1 MKKWTIPI
9 LLLFVMILSLTAVS
23 AAEEISLDLGDS
35 QDIEV
40 QSTPASVTNA
50 EDQGV
55 LKAPENTEVLSDPET
70 KNFTT
75 LQTEIDEADVD
86 LELGSN
92 YVRADGENDIV
103 ISKNMWIDGKNQYK
117 IDANGLGGI
126 FRINEG
132 CTLTLQ
138 DIILV
143 NANANYDGGA
153 VYVSEGAK
161 FRIMDSEIAN
171 STALSGG
178 AIYNKGTATVTGTT
192 LSGNNATNWGGA
204 IYSEG
209 KLTVQSS
216 EFDDNEAQGS
226 GGAIFNIGEATVKD
240 SDFENNAGLGSSIMN
255 FYGTLALAN
264 VNADPR
270 GIHNERGTITS
281 KVYVTILDNGTATVD
296 DFVVVVNATVKDEN
310 ENEIIDDSLMF
321 FTDGD
326 AVAAEYN
333 DTLGCYQGVLTLPTG
348 GIYTVDAV
356 SETGSAIEVKTA
368 TIKCTIGTFTDL
380 QAQIDAAIAEDV
392 TLNLPYDFTYI
403 PEIDGEVYR
412 NGIKINESII
422 IVGNGNTIDANGA
435 NNIFRITSGEVYLD
449 TIAFT
454 NAAVNAIAIGD
465 NSTVNI
471 ANSVFEDNIADSNGG
486 AILNHGTLFI
496 FNCDFIN
503 NTASNGGAIASD
515 GNLTIDKAVFIDNEA
530 TTRGAAIYAEGNL
543 TVTESTFTD
552 NVAGNCAVYISGN
565 SVASIENSEFTGNI
579 ATGGTT
585 GYGGA
590 ITVGRSG
597 YLTVKGSKFVNN
609 TAGYGNAIY
618 VAANAYLGLND
629 SNFTGNGGSDE
640 AAIRARPRANIELS
654 GNDIDNF
661 IYNEGNFLSNA
672 TAVVMDNKTV
682 IPDSD
687 EVVITAIVYDDN
699 WNRIID
705 SSFKFVVIPG
715 STIDAEFNETD
726 SLYYANFTLPSDMGV
741 LYTVNMTSAK
751 YEKLNVETGAFYT
764 VKGTYTDLQM
774 KIDDFV
780 DSGDVLVL
788 PYNFAYN
795 EDVDDEDLFSQ
806 GVVIYGAVIINGNG
820 YTIDGNDKK
829 RIFYIAEGGSLTIY
843 NATLTN
849 GNDSD
854 YGGAIF
860 MDEDAYLDAN
870 NIVFI
875 ENTAGFGGAIFAIEG
890 SNIVINNS
898 EFTDNIADAGGA
910 IYVDGVDSLIIDNS
924 EFTGNL
930 AIGDAAID
938 VCSVYNV
945 VINSTSF
952 EDNSGAV
959 YIDEDSIAT
968 IEGSTF
974 IANGEYPIYNDGELS
989 LSENDLEDDGLIY
1002 NNGVITSTVYAEV
1015 MDNDTYITLDATF
1028 PINATLTDDSG
1039 NLIYDPNFKFTAN
1052 GEAIE
1057 DADYDFATDLYN
1069 STLIIG
1075 FEATYVISV
1084 DDTNYTDLNVLVGIV
1099 KNGNV
1104 GTYTDLQAQI
1114 NAAIERGDE
1123 TFTLPYNFTYFEAID
1138 GGKFNSGI
1146 ILTAPITIIGDN
1158 NYIDGAG
1165 KVRAFDVEVDNV
1177 ALVGIEFR
1185 NGRAPNGGAVY
1196 TRSDLSIENCTFIN
1210 NTADVGNAIYA
1221 VALLD
1226 VVPKISI
1233 KDSTFTDNGAYDDFA
1248 IYNNN
1253 TDMYLT
1259 NNFLSNVI
1267 FNNGTIDGLIVILN
1281 EEVINATFG
1290 QTITLNA
1297 TFVDDSGNFIFD
1309 PNFVFLVED
1318 VGPIEFTDFDAEL
1331 GLYSVTYV
1339 ADTLGLLEVNSNID
1353 YDFVDVYTGFLDIS
1367 KANVTLTVSAEDI
1380 VRKQNETISVSLYDL
1395 FGNPL
1400 NLTVNVYLYD
1410 ANDVLIDTHIENT
1423 VNGVFSYNIAI
1434 NETGVYKV
1442 NAIFSSYGYELT
1454 SNVSSFFVDEYVI
1467 PGSYM
1472 DLQRKIDHAIYRG
1485 ETTFVLPYDFSYIAD
1500 CDEDF
1505 FPDGVVINAPIT
1517 IDGNMSSISG
1527 NGSYAIFYIN
1537 ASDVNITN
1545 VIFKDGYSMNGGAI
1559 YVSDEADNVAISSSI
1574 FTNNTAAWG
1583 GAIAWD
1589 GDNGIIDNCWF
1600 INNEASIPELTAN
1613 AGGAIIW
1620 GGADGK
1626 ITSSGIL
1633 GTVFMNN
1640 TAVQGGAI
1648 FVEGDNFTIEQAG
1661 FIMNSAIAGGAIFWY
1676 ADDGLINDSTFYANN
1691 ATNGGG
1697 AIAWMGEFGLINAS
1711 RFIQN
1716 NAISVGGAIV
1726 SNSSL
1731 LIVQSTDFTNNT
1743 AEYGGAIFTFND
1755 LFVADSEFAGN
1766 TAEVANAIGV
1776 ADGTLLLL
1784 NNTINTEAADVV
1796 VGDEGKIGSYVN
1808 VTILDN
1814 STLDIVEDTYILYAK
1829 ITDDRGNLIEAEGFE
1844 FVINDEETVPA
1855 TYNATT
1861 GLYEY
1866 VFEIPDE
1873 PAVYYVN
1880 MTYIETEMLD
1890 THIGILRYIRGT
1902 YTDLQNRILDT
1913 EENGTL
1919 ELPYNFAYTESID
1932 GMAFQFGVIIFQPI
1946 NIEGNDYVISGSDSY
1961 RIFLIGASNVNITD
1975 VVFANGNATDDE
1987 SLGGAILVAGNAE
2000 NVTIADSLFVNNT
2013 AAYGGAIFFVGENG
2027 VVDGVW
2033 FINNTAENKGG
2044 AIYWK
2049 GNYGLISGISMD
2061 EDPLLTEM
2069 TLFINNTAGEKGGAI
2084 HVVGNNFTIENSGFM
2099 GNNATD
2105 GGAVSVVGSDV
2116 SIDHNMFIYNNAT
2129 YGGAVHITEDAERII
2144 IDDSLF
2150 YANNATEV
2158 GGAIY
2163 SEGKDLYVFDT
2174 HFYQNG
2180 ALYGGAI
2187 TTFNRT
2193 AIINSTFALNEAEY
2207 YGGAIY
2213 ANDMLG
2219 VAESKFED
2227 NTAMFGNAILM
2238 GEGDLYLSENEINTE
2253 AADVVLTYNSAIDSD
2268 VIVTVLGNTTVEIFG
2283 FDAILNATVTDDM
2296 GNLIEAP
2303 YFKFII
2309 NDEEIDAVYNNE
2321 TNLYEA
2327 EYTLPE
2333 ISVYPVDMTYINTEN
2348 LDVYIGIISNLK
2360 TGTYTDLQRRI
2371 DIAIANGED
2380 LVLPYNFTYNE
2391 AIDGDDF
2398 PIGVV
2403 IWDDL
2408 NIDANGFTISAN
2420 NSDVNILTIDEG
2432 CEVTIENAI
2441 ITGVNGSTISFG
2453 AVANHGDLTLNN
2465 CTIIDNT
2472 ITKASYGVG
2481 GAAIY
2486 NDGTNLVINGS
2497 YIINNT
2503 APFEGS
2509 FAAVLIKESGT
2520 VVINNTVLADNSA
2533 NLGGAIHVMLN
2544 QDPVII
2550 YNSVFD
2556 NNVAFEGQD
2565 ILSDSEVAIFDSNFT
2580 GDRGEDIPP
2589 SIVNMGSLYLFRNY
2603 VEGAVYNSAEGTLYL
2618 DSNEVT
2624 YCIVNYG
2631 TIATLTNATF
2641 LDNNTIPAQLGD
2653 SVLAY
2658 GTLTD
2663 DNGNFIWDERFN
2675 ITIGDEV
2682 FSGEDL
2688 FIDVEG
2694 KIYYVNYTIEYAGLN
2709 VVSTTYDA
2717 TVINIGIFDV
2727 PKANVTEFVVVVGGQ
2742 DNRIPYGENA
2752 TVYVSLLGIDGIGLN
2767 ETITVVVNDVPY
2779 LIDVIDGEAQFNVS
2793 GLEPGD
2799 YSATGMLINN
2809 RNYNDAYAT
2818 GLFTILEPEA
2828 ILTIEVEDTTF
2839 GEDLMVTVRFTDA
2852 DGEPLPGYV
2861 TVTIE
2866 EWEDVIGLYGETTFY
2881 APGLAV
2887 GNYTAYVRFDGD
2899 ERYGSLSNNTTFQ
2912 VTRIVDYDFIAEA
2925 EITPF
2930 DEQPVWVYIELPD
2943 FATGNVTITING
2955 TTFNATVEDGEAIIV
2970 IDDFL
2975 DIGDYLDVEVAYSGD
2990 DIYAPGTTTVDI
3002 VVIPIDPELEAEL
3015 EFTMI
3020 AYLDNATIY
3029 AFVNL
3034 GATGNILVYDHITE
3048 ELLANVTVEEAEE
3061 GINIA
3066 GLSAGT
3072 YFFDVIYTGDDYYY
3086 ADAVYELELEVIKI
3100 YPELSIE
3107 VTGDLVVDGEV
3118 NITFTTPEDADGF
3131 VSIYVDGKKVEYTGE
3146 NGTYTVTINNFAAG
3160 THTVM
3165 GVLEWDTNYDDDYV
3179 VDTFEIE
3186 KIDPELEINVTGEA
3200 VADGSVTITIIL
3212 PEDAEGFVLID
3223 INDKSTYAVPEDG
3236 IVTVEI
3242 DDLAATIY
3250 EISVT
3255 YTGDDKYEEDWN
3267 FAIIDVAKANSTIEI
3282 YGPDE
3287 ADVGEDFIVY
3297 VFVDPETVT
3306 GNYSIFIDGVD
3317 VTSEYDDT
3325 TLIGGEGAF
3334 IVSGLAAGNHTIG
3347 VQYNGDENY
3356 NASVVAEYTVE
3367 VNRVNTTALIE
3378 VIGDEIE
3385 YGDVATVVVILPED
3399 ATGTVRVIANGKYLF
3414 ADVIEGVAIVNI
3426 TDLEVGEYEFDV
3438 GYKGDGKYDGYDGFV
3453 NVTVTVAD
3461 PELLVVLEDGFI
3473 EYGEFTYLE
3482 IYLNESAT
3490 GYVAIYAMDY
3500 ATGEEVM
3507 LYNITV
3513 EEAREGVLIE
3523 ELPAG
3528 EYIISAVYSG
3538 DNNFAEDYDYDTLYI
3553 IRTAPELEINVTG
3566 DLVVDG
3572 EVNITFYTPEDVDG
3586 LITIL
3591 VDGYEVEYTGA
3602 NGTYTVTMNNFAAGT
3617 HTVIGYLE
3625 GDSNYE
3631 DSSVVETFYIDKV
3644 DPTFSMLVEDIHVGD
3659 DEIIVFVLPEDATG
3673 YVVLEIGD
3681 MQSYAKVNEG
3691 VAVATISGLAEGNYT
3706 VVATY
3711 TGDDK
3716 YNTADT
3722 SGDFEVTKV
3731 SEYNMTVDPSSDD
3744 GNITVDVTLPEDA
3757 TGTVTVTING
3767 TEYNTTVEN
3776 GNANVRVDNLP
3787 PGETNVTV
3795 SYTGDNKYDPKET
3808 SVIVNNT
3815 KKDVILT
3822 ADVLEMYVGDG
3833 SKFTALLTDTA
3844 GNPIPNAGI
3853 KITINGKTYTYKTN
3867 SEGIAALPINLK
3879 CGSYPVYACFEG
3891 DDTYNPSENVSSR
3904 IEVYTSLRIVENK
3917 DLVKT
3922 QGGPEKFTV
3931 RALDQYGKPAG
3942 ANEEVTMIINGV
3954 SYIMRTNADGYA
3966 SLPINLRAGK
3976 YAITCMYG
3984 GTTVVNTI
3992 WVNAK

>member
-1 MKKWTIPI
+1 M
-9 LLLFVMILSLTAVS
+9 
-23 AAEEISLDLGDS
+23 
-35 QDIEV
+35 
-40 QSTPASVTNA
+40 
-50 EDQGV
+50 
-55 LKAPENTEVLSDPET
+55 
-70 KNFTT
+70 
-75 LQTEIDEADVD
+75 
-86 LELGSN
+86 
-92 YVRADGENDIV
+92 
-103 ISKNMWIDGKNQYK
+103 
-117 IDANGLGGI
+117 
-126 FRINEG
+126 
-132 CTLTLQ
+132 
-138 DIILV
+138 
-143 NANANYDGGA
+143 
-153 VYVSEGAK
+153 
-161 FRIMDSEIAN
+161 
-171 STALSGG
+171 
-178 AIYNKGTATVTGTT
+178 
-192 LSGNNATNWGGA
+192 
-204 IYSEG
+204 
-209 KLTVQSS
+209 
-216 EFDDNEAQGS
+216 
-226 GGAIFNIGEATVKD
+226 
-240 SDFENNAGLGSSIMN
+240 
-255 FYGTLALAN
+255 
-264 VNADPR
+264 
-270 GIHNERGTITS
+270 
-281 KVYVTILDNGTATVD
+281 
-296 DFVVVVNATVKDEN
+296 
-310 ENEIIDDSLMF
+310 
-321 FTDGD
+321 
-326 AVAAEYN
+326 
-333 DTLGCYQGVLTLPTG
+333 
-348 GIYTVDAV
+348 
-356 SETGSAIEVKTA
+356 
-368 TIKCTIGTFTDL
+368 
-380 QAQIDAAIAEDV
+380 
-392 TLNLPYDFTYI
+392 
-403 PEIDGEVYR
+403 
-412 NGIKINESII
+412 
-422 IVGNGNTIDANGA
+422 
-435 NNIFRITSGEVYLD
+435 
-449 TIAFT
+449 
-454 NAAVNAIAIGD
+454 
-465 NSTVNI
+465 
-471 ANSVFEDNIADSNGG
+471 
-486 AILNHGTLFI
+486 
-496 FNCDFIN
+496 
-503 NTASNGGAIASD
+503 
-515 GNLTIDKAVFIDNEA
+515 
-530 TTRGAAIYAEGNL
+530 
-543 TVTESTFTD
+543 
-552 NVAGNCAVYISGN
+552 
-565 SVASIENSEFTGNI
+565 
-579 ATGGTT
+579 
-585 GYGGA
+585 
-590 ITVGRSG
+590 
-597 YLTVKGSKFVNN
+597 
-609 TAGYGNAIY
+609 
-618 VAANAYLGLND
+618 
-629 SNFTGNGGSDE
+629 
-640 AAIRARPRANIELS
+640 
-654 GNDIDNF
+654 
-661 IYNEGNFLSNA
+661 
-672 TAVVMDNKTV
+672 
-682 IPDSD
+682 
-687 EVVITAIVYDDN
+687 
-699 WNRIID
+699 
-705 SSFKFVVIPG
+705 
-715 STIDAEFNETD
+715 
-726 SLYYANFTLPSDMGV
+726 
-741 LYTVNMTSAK
+741 
-751 YEKLNVETGAFYT
+751 
-764 VKGTYTDLQM
+764 
-774 KIDDFV
+774 
-780 DSGDVLVL
+780 
-788 PYNFAYN
+788 
-795 EDVDDEDLFSQ
+795 
-806 GVVIYGAVIINGNG
+806 
-820 YTIDGNDKK
+820 
-829 RIFYIAEGGSLTIY
+829 
-843 NATLTN
+843 
-849 GNDSD
+849 
-854 YGGAIF
+854 
-860 MDEDAYLDAN
+860 
-870 NIVFI
+870 
-875 ENTAGFGGAIFAIEG
+875 
-890 SNIVINNS
+890 
-898 EFTDNIADAGGA
+898 
-910 IYVDGVDSLIIDNS
+910 
-924 EFTGNL
+924 
-930 AIGDAAID
+930 
-938 VCSVYNV
+938 
-945 VINSTSF
+945 
-952 EDNSGAV
+952 
-959 YIDEDSIAT
+959 
-968 IEGSTF
+968 
-974 IANGEYPIYNDGELS
+974 
-989 LSENDLEDDGLIY
+989 
-1002 NNGVITSTVYAEV
+1002 
-1015 MDNDTYITLDATF
+1015 
-1028 PINATLTDDSG
+1028 
-1039 NLIYDPNFKFTAN
+1039 
-1052 GEAIE
+1052 
-1057 DADYDFATDLYN
+1057 
-1069 STLIIG
+1069 
-1075 FEATYVISV
+1075 
-1084 DDTNYTDLNVLVGIV
+1084 
-1099 KNGNV
+1099 
-1104 GTYTDLQAQI
+1104 
-1114 NAAIERGDE
+1114 
-1123 TFTLPYNFTYFEAID
+1123 
-1138 GGKFNSGI
+1138 
-1146 ILTAPITIIGDN
+1146 
-1158 NYIDGAG
+1158 
-1165 KVRAFDVEVDNV
+1165 
-1177 ALVGIEFR
+1177 
-1185 NGRAPNGGAVY
+1185 
-1196 TRSDLSIENCTFIN
+1196 
-1210 NTADVGNAIYA
+1210 
-1221 VALLD
+1221 
-1226 VVPKISI
+1226 
-1233 KDSTFTDNGAYDDFA
+1233 
-1248 IYNNN
+1248 
-1253 TDMYLT
+1253 
-1259 NNFLSNVI
+1259 
-1267 FNNGTIDGLIVILN
+1267 
-1281 EEVINATFG
+1281 
-1290 QTITLNA
+1290 
-1297 TFVDDSGNFIFD
+1297 
-1309 PNFVFLVED
+1309 
-1318 VGPIEFTDFDAEL
+1318 
-1331 GLYSVTYV
+1331 
-1339 ADTLGLLEVNSNID
+1339 
-1353 YDFVDVYTGFLDIS
+1353 
-1367 KANVTLTVSAEDI
+1367 
-1380 VRKQNETISVSLYDL
+1380 
-1395 FGNPL
+1395 
-1400 NLTVNVYLYD
+1400 
-1410 ANDVLIDTHIENT
+1410 
-1423 VNGVFSYNIAI
+1423 
-1434 NETGVYKV
+1434 
-1442 NAIFSSYGYELT
+1442 
-1454 SNVSSFFVDEYVI
+1454 
-1467 PGSYM
+1467 
-1472 DLQRKIDHAIYRG
+1472 
-1485 ETTFVLPYDFSYIAD
+1485 
-1500 CDEDF
+1500 
-1505 FPDGVVINAPIT
+1505 
-1517 IDGNMSSISG
+1517 
-1527 NGSYAIFYIN
+1527 
-1537 ASDVNITN
+1537 
-1545 VIFKDGYSMNGGAI
+1545 
-1559 YVSDEADNVAISSSI
+1559 
-1574 FTNNTAAWG
+1574 
-1583 GAIAWD
+1583 
-1589 GDNGIIDNCWF
+1589 
-1600 INNEASIPELTAN
+1600 
-1613 AGGAIIW
+1613 
-1620 GGADGK
+1620 
-1626 ITSSGIL
+1626 
-1633 GTVFMNN
+1633 
-1640 TAVQGGAI
+1640 
-1648 FVEGDNFTIEQAG
+1648 
-1661 FIMNSAIAGGAIFWY
+1661 
-1676 ADDGLINDSTFYANN
+1676 
-1691 ATNGGG
+1691 
-1697 AIAWMGEFGLINAS
+1697 
-1711 RFIQN
+1711 
-1716 NAISVGGAIV
+1716 
-1726 SNSSL
+1726 
-1731 LIVQSTDFTNNT
+1731 IVQSTDFTNNT
-1743 AEYGGAIFTFND
+1743 AEYGGAIFNINY

-1796 VGDEGKIGSYVN
+1796 VGDEGVIGSYVN

-1814 STLDIVEDTYILYAK
+1814 STLDVVEDTYIIYAK
-1829 ITDDRGNLIEAEGFE
+1829 ITDDMGNLIEAEGFE
-1844 FVINDEETVPA
+1844 FVINDEEPVPA

-1987 SLGGAILVAGNAE
+1987 SLGGAILVAGDAE

-2061 EDPLLTEM
+2061 DDPLPTDM

-2116 SIDHNMFIYNNAT
+2116 SIDHNMFIYNNAA
-2129 YGGAVHITEDAERII
+2129 YGGAVYITEDAEGII

-2150 YANNATEV
+2150 FANNATEV

-2174 HFYQNG
+2174 QFYQNG

-2219 VAESKFED
+2219 VAESKFEN

-2360 TGTYTDLQRRI
+2360 TGTYTDLQRKI
-2371 DIAIANGED
+2371 NIAIENGED
-2380 LVLPYNFTYNE
+2380 LVFPYNFTYNE

-2398 PIGVV
+2398 PYGVE

-2408 NIDANGFTISAN
+2408 NIDANGFTISSN
-2420 NSDVNILTIDEG
+2420 NSDVNVLVIDEG
-2432 CEVTIENAI
+2432 CTVTIENAI
-2441 ITGVNGSTISFG
+2441 ITGVNGSTITYG

-2465 CTIIDNT
+2465 CTIMDNT

-2481 GAAIY
+2481 GAAIF
-2486 NDGTNLVINGS
+2486 NDGTKLVINGS

-2503 APFEGS
+2503 SPFEGS
-2509 FAAVLIKESGT
+2509 FAPVLIKESGI
-2520 VVINNTVLADNSA
+2520 VIINDTMFADNSA
-2533 NLGGAIHVMLN
+2533 NLGGAIHVVLN
-2544 QDPVII
+2544 QGPVII
-2550 YNSVFD
+2550 NGSLFS

-2565 ILSDSEVAIFDSNFT
+2565 IISDSLVGIYDSYFI
-2580 GDRGEDIPP
+2580 GDRGDEVPP
-2589 SIVNMGSLYLFRNY
+2589 SIVNKGSIYLFRNY
-2603 VEGAVYNSAEGTLYL
+2603 VEGAVYNDLESTLYL

-2631 TIATLTNATF
+2631 TITSETYAIF
-2641 LDNNTIPAQLGD
+2641 LDNNTLPAELGED
-2653 SVLAY
+2653 VLVY

-2663 DNGNFIWDERFN
+2663 DNGNFILDERFN
-2675 ITIGDEV
+2675 ITINDEV
-2682 FSGEDL
+2682 FYEDI
-2688 FIDVEG
+2688 FVDVEG
-2694 KIYYVNYTIEYAGLN
+2694 KIYWFNYTIEYAGLN
-2709 VVSTTYDA
+2709 VISTTYET
-2717 TVINIGIFDV
+2717 TVLEIGIFDV
-2727 PKANVTEFVVVVGGQ
+2727 PKANVTEFIVVVGGQ

-2752 TVYVSLLGIDGIGLN
+2752 TVYVTLLGIDGIGLN

-2839 GEDLMVTVRFTDA
+2839 GEDLMVTVTFTDA

-2912 VTRIVDYDFIAEA
+2912 VTRIVDYEFIAEA

-2930 DEQPVWVYIELPD
+2930 DEQPVLVYIELPE
-2943 FATGNVTITING
+2943 FATGNVTITIND

-2975 DIGDYLDVEVAYSGD
+2975 DIGEYLDVEVAYSGD

-3029 AFVNL
+3029 AYVDL

-3100 YPELSIE
+3100 YPELNIE

-3131 VSIYVDGKKVEYTGE
+3131 VSIYVDGEKVEYTGE

-3223 INDKSTYAVPEDG
+3223 INDKTSYAVPEDG

-3367 VNRVNTTALIE
+3367 INKVNTTALIE

-3399 ATGTVRVIANGKYLF
+3399 ATRTVRVKFGDQYYTAP
-3414 ADVIEGVAIVNI
+3414 VEEGVAVINI
-3426 TDLEVGEYEFDV
+3426 SGLPVGEYMLEVGYI
-3438 GYKGDGKYDGYDGFV
+3438 GDDKYDAYEGLVSV
-3453 NVTVTVAD
+3453 NVTVAD

-3528 EYIISAVYSG
+3528 EYIIGAVYSG

-3572 EVNITFYTPEDVDG
+3572 EVNITFTTPEDVDG

-3602 NGTYTVTMNNFAAGT
+3602 NGTYTVTINDLTEGT

-3644 DPTFSMLVEDIHVGD
+3644 DPTVEIEVVPDVILTGGNATVTITVPEDATGYILVDINGESFYGPVEDGTFSVYLFTLEAGTYDIAVTYTGDDKYYDAVAYSNFTVGKASSAIEIDGPEEALVDEDFIVYVYVDPDTATGNFTVFIDGAVVEVEDNNIYDGEGAFIVSGLTAGNHTIGVQYNGDENYNASDVAQYTVEINKINTTEIIEVIGDEIEYGDVATVVVILPEDATRTARVKFGDQYYYADVVEGVAEINIPGLAVGEYMLEVGYIGDDKYEAYEGLVSVNVTVADPGLDVELADIIIEYGESTYLAIELNESATGYIVISAFSYETGESVELYNISVEGLIGVAIEGLPAGTYDISAEYSGDDNFDVAYDEDTLVVEKINPELDIEATGDLVVDGEVNITFTTPEDVDGIITILVDGNEVEYTGANGTYTVTLNNLDAGIHTVVGYLEGDSNYNDMSIVETFDIAKANATFNIMVDDINVGD
-3659 DEIIVFVLPEDATG
+3659 DEIIIFVLPEDATG
-3673 YVVLEIGD
+3673 TVLFEIGETK
-3681 MQSYAKVNEG
+3681 SYAVVENG
-3691 VAVATISGLAEGNYT
+3691 IATATISGLAEGNYT
-3706 VVATY
+3706 VYANY

-3716 YNTADT
+3716 YNATGGSA
-3722 SGDFEVTKV
+3722 SFEVTKV
-3731 SEYNMTVDPSSDD
+3731 SNYNMTIDPSSED
-3744 GNITVDVTLPEDA
+3744 GNITVDVSLPEDA
-3757 TGTVTVTING
+3757 KGTVTVTVNG
-3767 TEYNTTVEN
+3767 TEYNATVEN
-3776 GNANVRVDNLP
+3776 GNATVRVDNLP
-3787 PGETNVTV
+3787 PGDTNVSIAYSGDDKYNPKNTTV
-3795 SYTGDNKYDPKET
+3795 TVE
-3808 SVIVNNT
+3808 NT
-3815 KKDVILT
+3815 KKDAVLS
-3822 ADVLEMYVGDG
+3822 ADKLEMYVKDG
-3833 SKFTALLTDTA
+3833 SQFIVTLKDTA
-3844 GNPIPNAGI
+3844 GNPIANRGI
-3853 KITINGKTYTYKTN
+3853 RVNICGKTYTIKTN
-3867 SEGIAALPINLK
+3867 SSGVAVLPINLK
-3879 CGSYPVYACFEG
+3879 AGSYNVSTWFEG
-3891 DDTYNPSENVSSR
+3891 DSVYNASNNVSTSV
-3904 IEVYTSLRIVENK
+3904 EVYTKVRITDNN
-3917 DLVKT
+3917 DLTKT
-3922 QGGPEKFTV
+3922 YGGSEKFTV
-3931 RALDQYGKPAG
+3931 RALDKYGKPVGAYAKVQMTVAG
-3942 ANEEVTMIINGV
+3942 KLYTVNTD
-3954 SYIMRTNADGYA
+3954 ADGYA
-3966 SLPINLRAGK
+3966 SLPINLKAGK
-3976 YAITCMYG
+3976 YSISSTYG
-3984 GTTVVNTI
+3984 GYTVVNTI
-3992 WVNAK
+3992 TVLEKK